1 MKAAALAAF
10 LTLTTGPTAAADHP
24 TTVNSAPTLA
34 ATPAPLQ
41 PAAQPV
47 DPTVTTPPASPP
59 PAGTDA
65 QAPVTVTQPPA
76 ASRQPPAAS
85 RQPPGV
91 SGFIPIHYLLPLF
104 LALLIAFLAGR
115 PGGQAATK
123 DLLRLLRIGGGGG
136 SLRPPRNG
144 SDMRSASEPQA
155 SHALPQCPASGG
167 LISAAVIV

>member
-1 MKAAALAAF
+1 MKAAALAAL

-41 PAAQPV
+41 TPAQPV

-65 QAPVTVTQPPA
+65 QAPVTVTQPP
-76 ASRQPPAAS
+76 
-85 RQPPGV
+85 GV
-91 SGFIPIHYLLPLF
+91 SGFIPIQYLLPLL

-115 PGGQAATK
+115 PGGQEAAK
-123 DLLRLLRIGGGGG
+123 NLLRLLRIGGGGG
-136 SLRPPRNG
+136 SLRPPCNG

-155 SHALPQCPASGG
+155 SHALPQCPASRG
-167 LISAAVIV
+167 LISPAVIV